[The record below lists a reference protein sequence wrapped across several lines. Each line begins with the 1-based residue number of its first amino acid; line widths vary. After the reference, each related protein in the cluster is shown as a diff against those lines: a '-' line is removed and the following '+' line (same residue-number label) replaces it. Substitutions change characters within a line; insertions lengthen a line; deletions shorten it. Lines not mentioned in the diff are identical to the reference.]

1 MSPSSLLESDSDTPI
16 SFRSSLSVRF
26 LVKVK
31 FLSIFWRCVIRA
43 HRKNSSLESFRIF
56 LIYHTCD
63 LTARMHCATEKNT
76 MQQRYTAQH
85 WPFLMH
91 PYKPILSWLKHTYF
105 FCFLSSVYS
114 SDWIT
119 LMIKAPGE
127 PTSEF
132 KRKLNCFM
140 LNPSSG
146 IQKTMGHQT
155 IAVPNVLYCDKL
167 QWCTFFKVYYSSSCL
182 KGI

>member
-1 MSPSSLLESDSDTPI
+1 MAAIIFVKKLLSTRSPKLRLLCRLIIFFNVLGKRCANVFGNCVNNQSGFSRIRHVAKLLVGVRSDTPI

-85 WPFLMH
+85 
-91 PYKPILSWLKHTYF
+91 
-105 FCFLSSVYS
+105 
-114 SDWIT
+114 
-119 LMIKAPGE
+119 
-127 PTSEF
+127 
-132 KRKLNCFM
+132 
-140 LNPSSG
+140 
-146 IQKTMGHQT
+146 
-155 IAVPNVLYCDKL
+155 
-167 QWCTFFKVYYSSSCL
+167 
-182 KGI
+182 